1 MYIKTRVFYFKFV
14 NKYYSTFDLSQ
25 CMGTLLVKR
34 HATFVSHPHTPGN
47 REYST
52 ARPTCHIAREGVLPS
67 IFTFMWDR
75 R

>member
-1 MYIKTRVFYFKFV
+1 MHRHIASKRKRPTVF
-14 NKYYSTFDLSQ
+14 
-25 CMGTLLVKR
+25 
-34 HATFVSHPHTPGN
+34 ASHPHTAGN

-52 ARPTCHIAREGVLPS
+52 AHPARHIAREGVLPS